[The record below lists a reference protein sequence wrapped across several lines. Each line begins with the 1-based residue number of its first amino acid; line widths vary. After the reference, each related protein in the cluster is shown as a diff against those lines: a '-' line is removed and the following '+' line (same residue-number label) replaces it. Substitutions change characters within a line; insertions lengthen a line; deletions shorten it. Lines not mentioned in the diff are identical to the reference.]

1 MCLLIAGDY
10 LVCKMCGYM
19 MSFEQS
25 GAGADVISVDAARE
39 ISFRLKRKSYNLAIV
54 MHAADN
60 ILELSTQ
67 IANYCFVLFHRD
79 KVSHPVPLL
88 NLPIN
93 YLRAWNMSE
102 YMLNIISFLEIA
114 KDSPDDVFPK
124 NKGKDKE

>member
-1 MCLLIAGDY
+1 
-10 LVCKMCGYM
+10 M

-67 IANYCFVLFHRD
+67 IANYCFVLFHHD

-93 YLRAWNMSE
+93 YLRALNMSE

-114 KDSPDDVFPK
+114 KDSPVDVFPK